1 MSTYPTKAGTGGPV
15 FVADRNGVAA
25 NLTLNAQTF
34 AQRKKHILDN
44 FVIFSPLRVCSHTIT
59 PVGIRG
65 TVCTHTTN
73 DALRTLNKQA
83 GIHALIDIALHI
95 AKVTMPAASQPF
107 AQRIFI
113 VGKHVGTGNAASVE
127 ADLDSNSLYLF
138 PANHSP
144 LYLAFLLPS

>member
-1 MSTYPTKAGTGGPV
+1 MSTYPTKAGTGSPV
-15 FVADRNGVAA
+15 FVADGNGIAA

-44 FVIFSPLRVCSHTIT
+44 FVVLSPLRIGSHTIA

-65 TVCTHTTN
+65 IVCTHTAN
-73 DALRTLNKQA
+73 DASRTLNKQA
-83 GIHALIDIALHI
+83 GIHALVDIALHV
-95 AKVTMPAASQPF
+95 AEVAMPAASQPF
-107 AQRIFI
+107 AQRIFL

-127 ADLDSNSLYLF
+127 ANLDGNSLYLF